1 MWWRLEL
8 DHLSL
13 TLLVTTQFEMF
24 ATFDWCLFAVLALS
38 TFHTQH
44 DFLGGL
50 CLEISREKT
59 IWIRIESI
67 KNAGFIELLPSFWR
81 LVWFDH
87 RNLVVYGHN
96 DDDPVQPNVP
106 STSCIVSL
114 CAICDIC
121 IFCKKCAV
129 VLVRSPK
136 LKPRINK
143 KHRLIRLFRIFD
155 SISAIIFGIYT
166 AHLHYN
172 KHWALSESIHWNHH
186 NILLKKYLNI
196 VTIFDKTFLLKRYQ
210 GHQS

>member
-136 LKPRINK
+136 LKPRINNK
-143 KHRLIRLFRIFD
+143 T
-155 SISAIIFGIYT
+155 SINTIISHIWFNFCDHIW
-166 AHLHYN
+166 HLHGTFTLQQT
-172 KHWALSESIHWNHH
+172 LSTEWIYPLKSSQHFTEK
-186 NILLKKYLNI
+186 NI
-196 VTIFDKTFLLKRYQ
+196 
-210 GHQS
+210 